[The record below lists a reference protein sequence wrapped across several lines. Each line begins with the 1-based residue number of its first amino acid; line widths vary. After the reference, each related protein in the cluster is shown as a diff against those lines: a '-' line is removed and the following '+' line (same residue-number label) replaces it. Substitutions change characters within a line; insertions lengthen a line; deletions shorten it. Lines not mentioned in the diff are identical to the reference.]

1 MEKCTKK
8 RDARANFLFCVII
21 TKNLLKSGKPKVRQD
36 MRLTAVVG
44 QEMLHRPEATQ

>member
-8 RDARANFLFCVII
+8 RDARAKFLFCLII
-21 TKNLLKSGKPKVRQD
+21 TQKWKSGKPKVRQD

-44 QEMLHRPEATQ
+44 QEKPHRPEATQ